1 MMVEDTPETQT
12 NPVDRFIAHLLFY
25 KYYPSLL
32 SESLPSCEVSLV
44 NAPTERHKFGGSEDP
59 CTIET
64 TPKKQIYTHGS
75 CSSVMSGIHQDA

>member
-1 MMVEDTPETQT
+1 MVEDPLETQT

-32 SESLPSCEVSLV
+32 SESLPSCEVSLA
-44 NAPTERHKFGGSEDP
+44 NAPTERHNLGGSEDP
-59 CTIET
+59 LTIDS
-64 TPKKQIYTHGS
+64 TPKKQNYTHGS